1 MNVSKRT
8 LSTLLCLS
16 LAALLGN
23 SALAHEKM
31 ESKGECKHSW
41 SKKDGYA
48 AHFDKRMSALQTS
61 LQLTPS
67 QEASWTEFSNKL
79 KPVKIDRPEHQDWK
93 DLSTPD
99 RLDRRLDQLKSH
111 EKEMADHAAAVRT
124 FYDTL
129 TQDQKKIFDKHFQ
142 PHHSNSYDKK

>member
-1 MNVSKRT
+1 MNFSKRT
-8 LSTLLCLS
+8 LSAILCIS
-16 LAALLGN
+16 FAALLGN
-23 SALAHEKM
+23 SALAQEKM

-61 LQLTPS
+61 LQLTS
-67 QEASWTEFSNKL
+67 NQEASWTEFSNKL

-93 DLSTPD
+93 DMSTPD
-99 RLDRRLDQLKSH
+99 RLDRRLDQMKSH
-111 EKEMADHAAAVRT
+111 EKEMADHAAAVRI

>member
-1 MNVSKRT
+1 MNFSKKT
-8 LSTLLCLS
+8 LSAILCIS
-16 LAALLGN
+16 FAALLGN

-31 ESKGECKHSW
+31 ESKGECKHFW

-61 LQLTPS
+61 LQLTS
-67 QEASWTEFSNKL
+67 NQEASWTEFSNKL

-93 DLSTPD
+93 DMSTPD
-99 RLDRRLDQLKSH
+99 RLDRRLDQMKSR